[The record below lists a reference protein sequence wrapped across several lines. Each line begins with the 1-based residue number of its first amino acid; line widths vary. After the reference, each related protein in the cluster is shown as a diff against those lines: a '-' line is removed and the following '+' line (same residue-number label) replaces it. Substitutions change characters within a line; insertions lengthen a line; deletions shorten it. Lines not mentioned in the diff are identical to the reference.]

1 MFSLLINTTPVEFQR
16 RVHQA
21 LKCWHDNHPKHGL
34 LSDLLIAEQVTG
46 CQSLTR
52 RQSTNLLLEH
62 GLARLA
68 VFAPSDADLLRL
80 RFFAGLHVREVQ
92 QSIHYSASMV
102 YVKQGRAIAHLSAIL
117 YQWETAAQQE
127 RPLTGENNWAERET
141 LPSVF
146 RNF

>member
-1 MFSLLINTTPVEFQR
+1 MFSLLTTTPVEFQR

-46 CQSLTR
+46 CRPLTR
-52 RQSTNLLLEH
+52 RQSTNLLLEQ
-62 GLARLA
+62 GLVRLA
-68 VFAPSDADLLRL
+68 AFDPSDADLLRL
-80 RFFAGLHVREVQ
+80 RFFSGLHVREVQ

-102 YVKQGRAIAHLSAIL
+102 YVKQGRAIAHLSSIL
-117 YQWETAAQQE
+117 YQWEAAARQDGS
-127 RPLTGENNWAERET
+127 LAGENNWAERET
-141 LPSVF
+141 LPSGF